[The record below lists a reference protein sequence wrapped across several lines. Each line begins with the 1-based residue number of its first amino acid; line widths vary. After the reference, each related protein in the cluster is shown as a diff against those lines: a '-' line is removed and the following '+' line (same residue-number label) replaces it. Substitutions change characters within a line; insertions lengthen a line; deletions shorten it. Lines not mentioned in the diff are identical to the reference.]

1 MYDRRGIN
9 RWVTTGDGLSLAVR
23 ESGDPDRPT
32 VVCVHGYPDNS
43 SIWEDVAGHL
53 SERFHVV
60 RYDVR
65 GAGESAKPRGLRA
78 YQLDRLAADLGAV
91 IDAVS
96 PRYPVHLLAHDWGS
110 IQSWHAVTGGLSA
123 RIASYTS
130 ISGPCLDHA
139 AHWMRSR
146 LRPHPRALR
155 ELLSQ
160 LVRSGYIGFFHLAP
174 LPELLWRTGF
184 GRRMLDRLE
193 HLGLAGDEKPVRP
206 HRRLPDLLHGL
217 KLYRAN
223 MRGRFTAPQHRST
236 SVPVQVLAPTGD
248 VFVSVPLQTGI
259 SCWVDE
265 LRVRTVAGGHWI
277 PRGRPGVVADYTARH
292 IDRVGDGQRHLGDSP
307 RQES

>member
-1 MYDRRGIN
+1 MSHKRVI
-9 RWVTTGDGLSLAVR
+9 TSDGLSLAVY

-43 SIWEDVAGHL
+43 SIWEGVVGQL
-53 SERFHVV
+53 SDRFHVV

-65 GAGESAKPRGLRA
+65 GAGESDKPHGLRA
-78 YQLDRLAADLGAV
+78 YRLDQLASDLGAV

-96 PRYPVHLLAHDWGS
+96 PRHPVHLLAHDWGS
-110 IQSWHAVTGGLSA
+110 IQSWHAVTGELST

-139 AHWMRSR
+139 VHWMRSR
-146 LRPHPRALR
+146 LRPQPRALR

-160 LVRSGYIGFFHLAP
+160 LARSGYIGFFHLAP

-184 GRRMLDRLE
+184 GRRLLDRLE
-193 HLGLAGDEKPVRP
+193 RLGLAGDETPVRA
-206 HRRLPDLLHGL
+206 HRQLPDLLHGL

-223 MRGRFTAPQHRST
+223 MRGRFAAPQRRST
-236 SVPVQVLAPTGD
+236 SVPVQVLAPAGD
-248 VFVSVPLQTGI
+248 VFVSVPLQTRI
-259 SCWVDE
+259 SCWVDD

-277 PRGRPGVVADYTARH
+277 PRNRPEVVADHTARH
-292 IDRVGDGQRHLGDSP
+292 IDHAEQATGRSP
-307 RQES
+307 E